1 MLLKDDDNS
10 LCGNGLKEGESR
22 GRRHLRRLLHPSRPE
37 MLAAWTKRVGVE
49 ALSSSQSGIYF
60 EDRAE
65 TC

>member
-1 MLLKDDDNS
+1 MTS
-10 LCGNGLKEGESR
+10 LCRNGLKEAENR
-22 GRRHLRRLLHPSRPE
+22 GTKAREVTAPIQARDAKRV
-37 MLAAWTKRVGVE
+37 AWTKRVGAE